1 MLSVLLRF
9 VLLGTFVGGGVFLT
23 FRDIAAVGISWA
35 PSALVAAF
43 VGLFVGATLGW
54 FLSLPLG
61 LLPTCMAGLCYWYV
75 LARHTKRNPSLAIRA
90 ALGGGIGLLLSTGFG
105 IPFAFSTAPGAY
117 PAQVNLISWAC
128 AGLIGGALSALLVR
142 DSTYA
147 GAFKD
152 RGVTN
157 EA

>member
-1 MLSVLLRF
+1 MHSVLLRF

-23 FRDIAAVGISWA
+23 VRDIATVGISSD
-35 PSALVAAF
+35 PSALVMAF
-43 VGLFVGATLGW
+43 AGLFVGATLGW
-54 FLSLPLG
+54 FLSLPFG

-75 LARHTKRNPSLAIRA
+75 LARHTKRNPSLTIRA

-105 IPFAFSTAPGAY
+105 MPFSFSTAPGAY

-142 DSTYA
+142 DSTYV